1 MWLQWFKTAGSGV
14 EWLELVTIERECCQ
28 LYEWYKG
35 EEWVLVDPLLEF
47 LMDNLM
53 VGMMVSA
60 PVVTSTSD
68 TAKHLVGALAVA
80 RGEGRSKG
88 HEDDEAADRRD
99 IQAAGP
105 STPKA
110 AAGGVARGLAMSPRL
125 ATTPRSKGKG
135 KGKAQD
141 EEDEDTE
148 DQIEETFTDKCL
160 AILLHWR
167 KALTVVDTGMGARVK
182 LEKAKGKV
190 MVSLEKRQEY
200 KCMQGACDN
209 CWADNNPEGCCN
221 KGGISKECKGF
232 HGVAEGVGEEE
243 AEVGGSGGAKV
254 KSRAIVESDKDG
266 SNNNGDDLLLVQ
278 KRPASPSLV
287 ASAKRPQTIARKE
300 GGEDVEMKET
310 TLLAMVTKVEREAS
324 NMEVKGE
331 EVEVVPVAAEE
342 EERAEEVERN
352 WSDTLLHQ
360 VGDDELEWL
369 GKDLGWPTP
378 LMAAVSLMDF
388 NKRVAGVE

>member
-1 MWLQWFKTAGSGV
+1 
-14 EWLELVTIERECCQ
+14 
-28 LYEWYKG
+28 
-35 EEWVLVDPLLEF
+35 
-47 LMDNLM
+47 MDNLM
-53 VGMMVSA
+53 AGMTVSA
-60 PVVTSTSD
+60 PVVASASNA
-68 TAKHLVGALAVA
+68 AKHPVGALAVV
-80 RGEGRSKG
+80 RGEGQSKG
-88 HEDDEAADRRD
+88 REDDEAADRRD

-110 AAGGVARGLAMSPRL
+110 AAGSVARGLAMSPRL

-141 EEDEDTE
+141 KEDEDTE

-160 AILLHWR
+160 AILLHWQ

-190 MVSLEKRQEY
+190 TVSLEKRQEY

-209 CWADNNPEGCCN
+209 CWADNNPEGCWYPMGVQPCYRCDSM
-221 KGGISKECKGF
+221 KKSCSCSGQALRSTGSKFTKKI
-232 HGVAEGVGEEE
+232 ATKAASEE

-310 TLLAMVTKVEREAS
+310 TLLAMVTKVEWEAS

-342 EERAEEVERN
+342 EERAEEVEVR
-352 WSDTLLHQ
+352 
-360 VGDDELEWL
+360 
-369 GKDLGWPTP
+369 
-378 LMAAVSLMDF
+378 
-388 NKRVAGVE
+388 